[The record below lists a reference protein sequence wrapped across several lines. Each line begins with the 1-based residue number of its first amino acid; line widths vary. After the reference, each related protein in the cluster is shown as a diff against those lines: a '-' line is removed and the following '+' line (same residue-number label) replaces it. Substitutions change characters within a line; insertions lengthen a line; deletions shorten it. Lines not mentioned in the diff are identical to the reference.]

1 MHRSTRSTGQRAVLG
16 HTIATLLDCGAPE
29 KEQGLTNRGVR
40 ATALATLSTLLGC
53 LPDAGALAAFLP
65 GVSSAAARIMLGDYK
80 QGQAIF
86 VLAIKLWTTVVARV
100 LDDRR
105 LAIAAG
111 SDSQADAGAGTGADG
126 GGDDGRSLSVA
137 QNAEWKTTT
146 AENLKAHLDKLTGAI
161 NHSSWKV
168 LCGVALVLD
177 GFPRIFRS
185 HARTQP
191 TPCVPCACRAS
202 VHVSGMLIWGCAI
215 RWLCLVFMTSG
226 QA

>member
-1 MHRSTRSTGQRAVLG
+1 VLG
-16 HTIATLLDCGAPE
+16 HAISTLLDCGAPE
-29 KEQGLTNRGVR
+29 KEQGVTNRGLR
-40 ATALATLSTLLGC
+40 TTALSTLSTLLGC

-105 LAIAAG
+105 LASAAG
-111 SDSQADAGAGTGADG
+111 ADSRADAGAGTGADD
-126 GGDDGRSLSVA
+126 DDGRSLSVA

-161 NHSSWKV
+161 NHSSWKAFY
-168 LCGVALVLD
+168 GVASFRDKLPTQFQATRAHTTHRARHVPALCACSSDADLGLCNSLVMPGIHD
-177 GFPRIFRS
+177 FRS
-185 HARTQP
+185 GLSTSASQP
-191 TPCVPCACRAS
+191 S
-202 VHVSGMLIWGCAI
+202 
-215 RWLCLVFMTSG
+215 
-226 QA
+226 